1 MRYFDFIQTNKR
13 FLSFGFLLTLFSSI
27 GQTFFISLFNPYI
40 QSDLSLSNTELGM
53 IYSMATLCSAA
64 LMVWIGPKI
73 DDCDLRQYTLW
84 VGVGLSLA
92 CLAMAISSSAFM
104 LFICYVLLRLTGQGL
119 MCHIA
124 TVSMARYF
132 NIGRGQAISIA
143 ALGHP
148 VGQIVFP
155 VLIAFAFSYFK
166 WHVIWWILAILTPV
180 VVLPVCLW
188 LLRYHHER
196 HAHFLL
202 TNLDKSDHSQSNKA
216 HTVFYDWRFYA
227 IAIGSLATGFINT
240 GIFFQYHAIILS
252 KGWSFELYSLS
263 FIAYAIGNIVG
274 SIIIGVLIDRYKAI
288 NMLMFYLIPLCVGL
302 AFLNQFNWHWA
313 LFLFMLGAGISQG
326 ASSVIIAAV
335 WSELY
340 GGAYLGTIRS
350 WVSVL
355 QVISTGIA
363 PVFFSKLIDYGHGVH
378 MLLLL
383 CITFVCLCMVL
394 LGSVR
399 FSLKIQET
407 ELAP

>member
-1 MRYFDFIQTNKR
+1 
-13 FLSFGFLLTLFSSI
+13 
-27 GQTFFISLFNPYI
+27 
-40 QSDLSLSNTELGM
+40 M

-64 LMVWIGPKI
+64 LMVRIGPKI
-73 DDCDLRQYTLW
+73 DHCDLSQYTFW
-84 VGVGLSLA
+84 VGIGLSLA
-92 CLAMAISSSAFM
+92 CLTMAISSSALI

-124 TVSMARYF
+124 AVSMARYF
-132 NIGRGQAISIA
+132 NAGRGKAISIA

-148 VGQIVFP
+148 VGQIIFP
-155 VLIAFAFSYFK
+155 ILIVFAFSYLG
-166 WHVIWWILAILTPV
+166 WHAIWWILAIATLIL
-180 VVLPVCLW
+180 VLPVFLW
-188 LLRYHHER
+188 LLRDHHKR
-196 HAHFLL
+196 HENFLL
-202 TNLDKSDHSQSNKA
+202 TNLEKSDHSQSGKA
-216 HTVFYDWRFYA
+216 CTVRYDWRFYA
-227 IAIGSLATGFINT
+227 VAIGSLATGFINT

-252 KGWSFELYSLS
+252 KNWSFELYSLS
-263 FIAYAIGNIVG
+263 FIAYAIGNILG

-288 NMLMFYLIPLCVGL
+288 NMLVFYLIPLCVGL
-302 AFLNQFNWHWA
+302 AFLNELNWNWI

-340 GGAYLGTIRS
+340 GGTYLGAIRS

-378 MLLLL
+378 MLLSLCLMFACL
-383 CITFVCLCMVL
+383 CIVL

-399 FSLKIQET
+399 FSLKFQEE